1 MFAIKSEV
9 AFAYV
14 LVDAINALSSV
25 LARLFSAIIDVDI
38 TITSF
43 ESASAFAG
51 VIVDAIDTS

>member
-14 LVDAINALSSV
+14 LVDAINALSSI
-25 LARLFSAIIDVDI
+25 LARLFSAIIDVDF

>member
-1 MFAIKSEV
+1 MFAVKSEV

-25 LARLFSAIIDVDI
+25 LARLFSAIIDVDFA
-38 TITSF
+38 ITSF